1 MIKTIWSYLQ
11 RVPAAL
17 WVALATALGIL
28 LLILR
33 GRHLE
38 AELAA
43 AKLREQ
49 SALASAHAAQSQGK
63 REVYELK
70 AGQAAAEVKEL
81 EQIATAVQAT
91 NREKIKKI
99 NGLSDAELDREYAE
113 LAKRAKERAKQP

>member
-49 SALASAHAAQSQGK
+49 SALASAHAATSQGK

>member
-11 RVPAAL
+11 RVPVAL
-17 WVALATALGIL
+17 WTALAAALGIL
-28 LLILR
+28 FLVLR

-49 SALASAHAAQSQGK
+49 SARASAHAAESQGK
-63 REVYELK
+63 REVYEQQ
-70 AGQAAAEVKEL
+70 ANQAAAEVKEL
-81 EQIATAVQAT
+81 EKAATEVQAT
-91 NREKIKKI
+91 NQIERKRVE
-99 NGLSDAELDREYAE
+99 NLSGAELDREYAE